1 MALTRP
7 PRSAPFFTLA
17 FPPPG
22 LYKILMTSSKAK
34 FIFITAL
41 AFVLVIAAATQL
53 RGGIDDRI
61 QLFGWGFVL
70 IFGCIFFVRGLFAI
84 RRIK

>member
-1 MALTRP
+1 MAVI
-7 PRSAPFFTLA
+7 PRKHPLFTLA
-17 FPPPG
+17 FPPPE
-22 LYKILMTSSKAK
+22 LYNTPMTSPKTK
-34 FIFITAL
+34 FTFITAL
-41 AFVLVIAAATQL
+41 AFVLVILAATRL

-84 RRIK
+84 RRLK